1 LSIIEEMLS
10 TNNQLI
16 MCQHSS
22 QTAQDDAVGISRG
35 LHNEVPLGKRRQASE
50 QGVAGASGGKR
61 QSIVGYSL
69 RHLGHIRSLKNTFKN
84 FPPLLCD
91 TTRKD
96 EMMM

>member
-35 LHNEVPLGKRRQASE
+35 LHNEVPLGKRRQAASR
-50 QGVAGASGGKR
+50 GSAVAIGASGG
-61 QSIVGYSL
+61 
-69 RHLGHIRSLKNTFKN
+69 
-84 FPPLLCD
+84 D
-91 TTRKD
+91 
-96 EMMM
+96 